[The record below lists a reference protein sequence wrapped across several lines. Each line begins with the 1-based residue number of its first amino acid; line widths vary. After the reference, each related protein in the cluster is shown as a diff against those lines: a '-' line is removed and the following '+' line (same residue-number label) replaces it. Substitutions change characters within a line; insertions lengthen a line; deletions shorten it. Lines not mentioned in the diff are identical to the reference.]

1 MIRFSIPSAALTIT
15 LAIACNDASDDQRKI
30 SGAQAEANDR
40 IGMADREANQKIQNA
55 QQDEDKKIADARA
68 DFLKLR
74 EDYRHTTTV
83 NLVELDHHVDDLGAK
98 AKVSIG
104 KAKKNLD
111 ATLMQIRIDR
121 GVFENDYKA
130 LESTT
135 PALWDGTRAHLDT
148 EWTHLMAL
156 VDQA

>member
-15 LAIACNDASDDQRKI
+15 LAIACNNASDDQRKI
-30 SGAQAEANDR
+30 GRAQAEANDR
-40 IGMADREANQKIQNA
+40 IGTADKEANQKIQNA

-68 DFLKLR
+68 DFMKLR

-98 AKVSIG
+98 AKASIG
-104 KAKKNLD
+104 KTKTNLD
-111 ATLMQIRIDR
+111 AALMRIRIDR

-130 LESTT
+130 LETTT
-135 PALWDGTRAHLDT
+135 PASWDDARSRLDT
-148 EWTHLMAL
+148 EWTRLKAL
-156 VDQA
+156 VDHA